1 MRSYDLDMTR
11 INPDGFSYLRVS
23 MRIIFSIS
31 LLLFF
36 FQLSSQ
42 DINGIWKGR
51 LVMAPSGC
59 FPVYNLEFELSEKKG
74 IVSGTAWHFSDSMNY
89 IRKTLLGTYQKDS
102 NRIILQEVEI
112 SSFRIRED
120 CVPCMKKYTLS
131 YHRGNGTLVAD
142 EQIRGI
148 WDTPGGKAT
157 DGKASCEPGT
167 LVLNRQTKAS
177 FPTQDLRPKPLR
189 EKSNVLVQEIKVDS
203 GIVKIEFYDNGQID
217 GDTISVYVNDRSVVY
232 KQLLKTQPVSMTIQV
247 DSKRAVQDVVMVGEN
262 LGSIPPNTA
271 LMIVTANNKRFQ
283 LYLTADEKK
292 NAMVRFIYEKSGA
305 K

>member
-1 MRSYDLDMTR
+1 MRFFLLSILVY
-11 INPDGFSYLRVS
+11 VS
-23 MRIIFSIS
+23 
-31 LLLFF
+31 LHLEA
-36 FQLSSQ
+36 Q

-59 FPVYNLEFELSEKKG
+59 FPVYNLEFDLTEKQG
-74 IVSGTAWHFSDSMNY
+74 IITGTAWHFSDSLNY
-89 IRKTLLGTYQKDS
+89 VKKNIRGTYQKDS
-102 NRIILQEVEI
+102 NRIILQEVAI
-112 SSFRIRED
+112 TSFRIRED
-120 CVPCMKKYTLS
+120 CVPCMKTYTLS
-131 YHRGNGTLVAD
+131 YHKGNGTLITE

-148 WDTPGGKAT
+148 WETPGGKAA

-167 LVLNRQTKAS
+167 LVLNRQQKAS
-177 FPTQDLRPKPLR
+177 FPKQEARPQALR

-203 GIVKIEFYDNGQID
+203 GVVNIEFYDNGQID

-232 KQLLKTQPVSMTIQV
+232 KQLLRTQPVSMSLQV
-247 DSKRAVQDVVMVGEN
+247 DSKRAIQDVVMVGEN
-262 LGSIPPNTA
+262 LGTIPPNTA

-292 NAMVRFIYEKSGA
+292 NALVRFIYEKSAGS

>member
-1 MRSYDLDMTR
+1 MRFFLLSILVY
-11 INPDGFSYLRVS
+11 VS
-23 MRIIFSIS
+23 
-31 LLLFF
+31 LHLEA
-36 FQLSSQ
+36 Q

-59 FPVYNLEFELSEKKG
+59 FPVYNLEFDLTEKQG
-74 IVSGTAWHFSDSMNY
+74 IITGTAWHFSDSLNY
-89 IRKTLLGTYQKDS
+89 VKKNIRGTYQKDS
-102 NRIILQEVEI
+102 NRIILQEVAI
-112 SSFRIRED
+112 TSFRIRED
-120 CVPCMKKYTLS
+120 CVPCMKTYTLS
-131 YHRGNGTLVAD
+131 YHKGNGTLITE

-148 WDTPGGKAT
+148 WETPGGKAA

-167 LVLNRQTKAS
+167 LVLNRQQKAS
-177 FPTQDLRPKPLR
+177 FPKQEARPQALR

-203 GIVKIEFYDNGQID
+203 GVVNIEFYDNGQID

-232 KQLLKTQPVSMTIQV
+232 KQLLRTQPVSMSLQV
-247 DSKRAVQDVVMVGEN
+247 DSKRAIQDVVMVGEN
-262 LGSIPPNTA
+262 LGTIPPNTA

-292 NAMVRFIYEKSGA
+292 NALVRFIYEKSVGS

>member
-1 MRSYDLDMTR
+1 MRFILLSILL
-11 INPDGFSYLRVS
+11 NVS
-23 MRIIFSIS
+23 C
-31 LLLFF
+31 LLEA
-36 FQLSSQ
+36 Q

-59 FPVYNLEFELSEKKG
+59 FPVYNLEFDLTEKQG
-74 IVSGTAWHFSDSMNY
+74 IITGTAWHFSDSLNY
-89 IRKTLLGTYQKDS
+89 VKKNIRGTYQKDS
-102 NRIILQEVEI
+102 NRIILQEVAI
-112 SSFRIRED
+112 TSFRIRED
-120 CVPCMKKYTLS
+120 CVPCMKTYTLS
-131 YHRGNGTLVAD
+131 YHKGNGTLITE

-148 WDTPGGKAT
+148 WETPGGKAA

-167 LVLNRQTKAS
+167 LVLNRQQKAS
-177 FPTQDLRPKPLR
+177 FPKQEARPQALR

-203 GIVKIEFYDNGQID
+203 GVVNIEFYDNGQID

-232 KQLLKTQPVSMTIQV
+232 KQLLRTQPVSMSLQV
-247 DSKRAVQDVVMVGEN
+247 DSKRAIQDVVMVGEN
-262 LGSIPPNTA
+262 LGTIPPNTA

-292 NAMVRFIYEKSGA
+292 NALVRFIYEKSAGS